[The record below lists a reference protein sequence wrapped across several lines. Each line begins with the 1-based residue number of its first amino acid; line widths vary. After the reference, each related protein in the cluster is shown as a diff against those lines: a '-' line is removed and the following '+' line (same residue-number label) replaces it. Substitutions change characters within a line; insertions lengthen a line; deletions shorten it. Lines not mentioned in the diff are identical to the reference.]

1 MKLNVIKS
9 TLILIVFLS
18 LNSLWGQS
26 TKPRRL
32 EILFLGDNGHHKPVE
47 RLPSIMS
54 ALGNKGINFTYT
66 DKLED
71 INLENLNRFD
81 ALMIYANWDEITPQ
95 AETAILAEIVS
106 IVCFQNCPPTIF
118 TYSGEFLKQ
127 KEAQ

>member
-54 ALGNKGINFTYT
+54 AWGVISS
-66 DKLED
+66 
-71 INLENLNRFD
+71 
-81 ALMIYANWDEITPQ
+81 Q
-95 AETAILAEIVS
+95 LA
-106 IVCFQNCPPTIF
+106 
-118 TYSGEFLKQ
+118 
-127 KEAQ
+127 